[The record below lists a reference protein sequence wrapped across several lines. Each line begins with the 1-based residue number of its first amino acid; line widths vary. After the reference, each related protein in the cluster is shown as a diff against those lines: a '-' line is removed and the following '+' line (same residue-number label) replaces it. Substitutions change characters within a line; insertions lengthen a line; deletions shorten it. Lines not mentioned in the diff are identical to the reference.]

1 MRTFSLSLLL
11 LLAFVSNVSAQRVE
25 EAPWLTLAPEGA
37 GFSISVPSEATERT
51 LTRPTYTLHSFT
63 VNMGRVTFAASYTDY
78 EKSDPDLM
86 TSLTANRD
94 KFIKTVGGT
103 LVSSREITLDGHTG
117 LDFTVDTPAM
127 TVRSQVFQI
136 GKRMF
141 QTAALMFKDVDE
153 TRNVK
158 RFFDSFKIT
167 KPSPERSVN
176 P

>member
-1 MRTFSLSLLL
+1 MRIFSLSLLF
-11 LLAFVSNVSAQRVE
+11 LLAFLSNVSAQRVE

-51 LTRPTYTLHSFT
+51 ITRPSYTLHSFT

-78 EKSDPDLM
+78 EKSDPDLNA
-86 TSLTANRD
+86 SLTANRD
-94 KFIKTVGGT
+94 KFIKTLRGT
-103 LVSSREITLDGHTG
+103 LMSSRQITLDGHTG

-141 QTAALMFKDVDE
+141 QTAALVFKDVDE

-167 KPSPERSVN
+167 LK
-176 P
+176 

>member
-1 MRTFSLSLLL
+1 MRIFCLSLLL
-11 LLAFVSNVSAQRVE
+11 LLALFSNVSAQKKVD

-51 LTRPTYTLHSFT
+51 ITKPTYTLHSFT

-78 EKSDPDLM
+78 EKSDPDLKA
-86 TSLTANRD
+86 SLIANRD
-94 KFIKTVGGT
+94 KFIKTLGGT

-141 QTAALMFKDVDE
+141 QTASLMFKDVDE

-167 KPSPERSVN
+167 LK
-176 P
+176 